1 MITVYYHVLLAMSIV
16 LAILYLLSWHKHYD
30 VHVTLIFMLVPIA
43 ILGNVLT
50 VRSTTLGE
58 AILANKVTYLGGT
71 FLILIITLS
80 ILNLCQINIPQWGKI
95 AMFAMSTFVYLMVLT
110 VGDRPWFYRS
120 CEFALDDGAGRLVNK
135 VYGPFHT
142 AFAAL
147 VMLYFA
153 IGIAAM
159 VYSFL
164 RKKSVPNKIIV
175 LLFIPEMVAIFAF
188 YGGRE
193 LITDRIELVPL
204 AYVFAQIMY
213 LIIIHQVC
221 LYDIT
226 DTGIDTIV
234 QTGDKGFISFDFKR
248 RYLGCNETALSIFP
262 ELADVKVD
270 RVLPAD
276 KAVSSQVNRWLDT
289 FENDKTQNTFR
300 YRHGENSY
308 LVTLTYLYGG
318 KRKGGYQF
326 FLTDDTKRQQY
337 VMLLNNFNMR
347 LKDEVAQ
354 KTQHLVEMH
363 DKLILSMATMVES
376 RDNSTGGHIRRT
388 SEGVRILTDEIR
400 RDNTLGLSEEFIRNI
415 IKAAPMHDLG
425 KIAVDDVIL
434 RKPGRF
440 EPEEFEK
447 MKVHAKEGA
456 RIVHAILEGTEDDEF
471 HEIAENVAHYHHE
484 RWDGSGYPEGLAGEE
499 IPVEARIMAV
509 ADVYDALVS
518 KRVYKASMP
527 FDKAD
532 AIIMEGMGTQFDPQL
547 ARYYIAARPRLEA
560 YYSGQEAVADGS
572 GLHGDV
578 PMCGSDRKVACKY
591 K

>member
-120 CEFALDDGAGRLVNK
+120 CEFTLDDGAGRLVNK

-142 AFAAL
+142 MFAVI

-400 RDNTLGLSEEFIRNI
+400 RDNTLGISEEFIRNI

-447 MKVHAKEGA
+447 MKAHAKEGA

-499 IPVEARIMAV
+499 IPVEARIMAIV
-509 ADVYDALVS
+509 DVYDALVS

-572 GLHGDV
+572 GLHGDAA
-578 PMCGSDRKVACKY
+578 MCRLH
-591 K
+591 

>member
-120 CEFALDDGAGRLVNK
+120 CEFTLDDGAGRLVNK

-142 AFAAL
+142 MFAVI

-248 RYLGCNETALSIFP
+248 RYLGCNETALGIFP

-289 FENDKTQNTFR
+289 FENDKTQNSFR

-447 MKVHAKEGA
+447 MKAHAKEGA

-499 IPVEARIMAV
+499 IPVEARIMAI

-572 GLHGDV
+572 GLHGDAA
-578 PMCGSDRKVACKY
+578 MCRLH
-591 K
+591 

>member
-1 MITVYYHVLLAMSIV
+1 MIMAYYQILLGISIV
-16 LAILYLLSWHKHYD
+16 LTILYLISWHKHYD
-30 VHVTLIFMLVPIA
+30 VHVTLIFAMMPIA
-43 ILGNVLT
+43 ILGNLMT
-50 VRSTTLGE
+50 ARATSLNE
-58 AILANKVTYLGGT
+58 AILANKITYFGGS

-80 ILNLCQINIPQWGKI
+80 ILNLCQIKVPQWGRV
-95 AMFAMSTFVYLMVLT
+95 AMFVSSTLVYLSALT
-110 VGDRPWFYRS
+110 VGDRTWFYRS
-120 CEFALDDGAGRLVNK
+120 CDFVVTDGVGRLVNK
-135 VYGPFHT
+135 DYGPLHT
-142 AFAAL
+142 VFVCL
-147 VMLYFA
+147 VMFYFA
-153 IGIAAM
+153 IGIAGM

-164 RKKSVPNKIIV
+164 KKRSVPNKIIIM
-175 LLFIPEMVAIFAF
+175 LFIPELVAIFAF

-193 LITDRIELVPL
+193 LITDRIELLPA

-226 DTGIDTIV
+226 DVGIDSLV
-234 QTGDKGFISFDFKR
+234 QTGGKGFISFDFKR
-248 RYLGCNETALSIFP
+248 HYLGCNETALEVFP
-262 ELADVKVD
+262 ELANLKVD
-270 RVLPAD
+270 RVLPED
-276 KAVSSQVNRWLDT
+276 TTIGKNVNRWLDT
-289 FENDKTQNTFR
+289 FVEDSSADSFR
-300 YRHGENSY
+300 YRTGESIY
-308 LVTLTYLYGG
+308 LVSLTYLFSG
-318 KRKGGYQF
+318 RRRRGYQF
-326 FLTDDTKRQQY
+326 FFSDDTKRQQY
-337 VMLLNNFNMR
+337 VSLLNNFNYK
-347 LKDEVAQ
+347 LKEQVEE

-363 DKLILSMATMVES
+363 DKLIIGMATMVES

-388 SEGVRILTDEIR
+388 SEGVRMLTDEIR
-400 RDNTLGLSEEFIRNI
+400 KDNVLGISEEFIRNI

-447 MKVHAKEGA
+447 MKAHAKEGA
-456 RIVHAILEGTEDDEF
+456 RIVHAILEGTEDEEF

-499 IPVEARIMAV
+499 IPLEARIMAI

-547 ARYYIAARPRLEA
+547 ERYYVAARPRLEK
-560 YYSGQEAVADGS
+560 YYSEQEAVPDGS
-572 GLHGDV
+572 GFVGGEMCKLH
-578 PMCGSDRKVACKY
+578 
-591 K
+591 

>member
-95 AMFAMSTFVYLMVLT
+95 AMFSMSTFVYLMVLT

-120 CEFALDDGAGRLVNK
+120 CEFTLDDGAGRLVNK

-142 AFAAL
+142 MFAVI

-175 LLFIPEMVAIFAF
+175 LLFIPEVVAIFAF

-248 RYLGCNETALSIFP
+248 RYLGCNETALGIFP

-270 RVLPAD
+270 RVIPAD

-289 FENDKTQNTFR
+289 FENDKTQNSFR

-447 MKVHAKEGA
+447 MKAHAKEGA

-499 IPVEARIMAV
+499 IPVEARIMAI

-560 YYSGQEAVADGS
+560 YYSEQEAVADGS
-572 GLHGDV
+572 GLHGDAA
-578 PMCGSDRKVACKY
+578 MCRLH
-591 K
+591 